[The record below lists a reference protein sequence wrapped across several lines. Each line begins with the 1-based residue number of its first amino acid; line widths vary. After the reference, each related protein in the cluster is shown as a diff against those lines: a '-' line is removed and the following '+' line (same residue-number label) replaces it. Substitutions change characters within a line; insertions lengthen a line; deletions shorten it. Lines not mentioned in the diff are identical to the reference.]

1 MFIGDAVSVAKRNLK
16 AGDILDGEGGT
27 TVWGKLIP
35 ASKSIALNA
44 LPIGLSH
51 NVKLIN
57 DISEGQVISQKD
69 VSAISESN
77 AYKLRK
83 EMEAD
88 FIESQKN

>member
-1 MFIGDAVSVAKRNLK
+1 M
-16 AGDILDGEGGT
+16 
-27 TVWGKLIP
+27 GKTIP

-69 VSAISESN
+69 ISAISESN